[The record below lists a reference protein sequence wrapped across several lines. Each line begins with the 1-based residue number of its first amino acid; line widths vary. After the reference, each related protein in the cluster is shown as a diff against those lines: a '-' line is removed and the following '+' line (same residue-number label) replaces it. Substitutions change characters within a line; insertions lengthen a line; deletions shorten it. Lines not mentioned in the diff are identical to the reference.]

1 MKYLLGA
8 MGITASLVLTACT
21 SSHHD
26 MAPQQLNNPSSLT
39 QISDAAADQIAESA
53 ASVSQSL
60 TNLEAVERANMA
72 PQAAKEYPR
81 VAVVSIPGNSSI
93 DWNGPIEPLVR
104 QIAKATQY
112 RVSIIGAAPITPI
125 IVTVHQ
131 EQASNA
137 DILRNAALQAG
148 ARATI
153 TTDPAKKV
161 IALRYLGR

>member
-1 MKYLLGA
+1 MKYLLSA
-8 MGITASLVLTACT
+8 IAITSSFVLTACT
-21 SSHHD
+21 SSRND

-39 QISDAAADQIAESA
+39 QVSDAAADQIAEA
-53 ASVSQSL
+53 ASSVSKSL

-72 PQAAKEYPR
+72 PQAAKQYPNI
-81 VAVVSIPGNSSI
+81 AAVSIPGNSSI

-112 RVSIIGAAPITPI
+112 RVSIVGAAPITPI

-131 EQASNA
+131 EQATNA

-153 TTDPAKKV
+153 VTDPAKKV
-161 IALRYLGR
+161 ITLRYLGR